1 MKYFIFTF
9 LFLLLASCNE
19 KIPTTKETAIMEK
32 AIDVAGGEKYDDARI
47 EFIFREDYYTSDR
60 KNGRFEFT
68 RTRKD
73 SLGQEVKDILDND
86 KVRRMVNGKE
96 VTLSDSLATAIGES
110 VNSVHYFV
118 QLPYGLNGDAVE
130 KELVGEDEIN
140 GKKYYELKVTFEEE
154 GGGKDHEDEYLYW
167 IEKKDY
173 TIDYMAYRFFV
184 NDGGI
189 RFRVAENPRVLKGI
203 RFVDYE
209 NYKTDDLST
218 PLQLLDDLYLNG
230 ELTKVSH
237 IGNEIKKVVID

>member
-1 MKYFIFTF
+1 MKNAIFA
-9 LFLLLASCNE
+9 LFLILFISCNE
-19 KIPTTKETAIMEK
+19 KIPTTKEAAIMEK
-32 AIDVAGGEKYDDARI
+32 VIDVAGGENYEDARI
-47 EFIFREDYYTSDR
+47 EFVFRESFYTSER
-60 KNGRFEFT
+60 KGGKFEFT

-73 SLGQEVKDILDND
+73 SLGQEVKDIMDND
-86 KVRRMVNGKE
+86 KVKRFINGKE
-96 VTLSDSLATAIGES
+96 VALTDSLASAIGES

-154 GGGKDHEDEYLYW
+154 GGGKDHEDIYMYW

-189 RFRVAENPRVLKGI
+189 RFRVAVNPRVLQGL

-218 PLQLLDDLYLNG
+218 PLQLLDDLYLQG
-230 ELTKVSH
+230 KLTKVSH
-237 IGNEIKKVVID
+237 IENDIKKVVID